1 MKIGDID
8 IKKAY
13 LGSLELTNKN
23 SFIGEVPVIPTPIP
37 TIIAPKNLEHY
48 STSSAYKRGT
58 ITETDSAFSY
68 NLNINTTW
76 STFGVGLVLTFPYE
90 VETVDYNNVQLQVQV
105 AKDSK
110 CNMYYGRSTIKEPDN
125 SSLSKILP
133 FNGSYS
139 RTLYMGTI
147 RRPEGVTEGSD
158 WYFVI
163 KGSSGINSSATSTTK
178 LIVSFPKFT
187 V

>member
-13 LGSLELTNKN
+13 LGSLELTNN
-23 SFIGEVPVIPTPIP
+23 NAFIGEVPVISSPIP
-37 TIIAPKNLEHY
+37 TIIAPTNLEHY
-48 STSSAYKRGT
+48 STSYKKGT
-58 ITETDSAFSY
+58 ITETDSAWSY

-90 VETVDYNNVQLQVQV
+90 VETVDYSNVQLQVQIQ
-105 AKDSK
+105 KSG
-110 CNMYYGRSTIKEPDN
+110 NNGMYHGVSTIKDPLS

-133 FNGSYS
+133 FNSSYS
-139 RTLYMGTI
+139 RTLYVGI
-147 RRPEGVTEGSD
+147 LRRPAEVTEGSD
-158 WYFVI
+158 WYYVI
-163 KGSSGINSSATSTTK
+163 RGDSGDNSSKTSTTK

>member
-23 SFIGEVPVIPTPIP
+23 AFVGEVPVISSPIP

-58 ITETDSAFSY
+58 ITETDSAWSY

-105 AKDSK
+105 SSDSHS
-110 CNMYYGRSTIKEPDN
+110 NMYYGISTTKDPLD

-133 FNGSYS
+133 WNSSYS
-139 RTLYMGTI
+139 RTFYIGTI

-163 KGSSGINSSATSTTK
+163 KGSSGINSSKTSTTK

>member
-23 SFIGEVPVIPTPIP
+23 AFVGEVPVISSPIP
-37 TIIAPKNLEHY
+37 TIIAPKNLEHF
-48 STSSAYKRGT
+48 STSSAYKIGT
-58 ITETDSAFSY
+58 ITETDSAWSY

-105 AKDSK
+105 SK
-110 CNMYYGRSTIKEPDN
+110 GGDMYYGKSTIKDPLN

-133 FNGSYS
+133 WNNSYS
-139 RTLYMGTI
+139 RTLYIGTI

-163 KGSSGINSSATSTTK
+163 KGNSGSNSSSTSTTK

>member
-1 MKIGDID
+1 MKIGNID

-23 SFIGEVPVIPTPIP
+23 AFVGEVPVISSPIP

-48 STSSAYKRGT
+48 STSSAYKKGT
-58 ITETDSAFSY
+58 ITETDSAWSY

-90 VETVDYNNVQLQVQV
+90 VETVDYSNVQLQVQIQ
-105 AKDSK
+105 KSG
-110 CNMYYGRSTIKEPDN
+110 NNGMYHGKSTIKDPLS
-125 SSLSKILP
+125 SSLNKILP
-133 FNGSYS
+133 FNSSYS
-139 RTLYMGTI
+139 RTLYIGI
-147 RRPEGVTEGSD
+147 LNRPEGVTEGSD
-158 WYFVI
+158 WYYVI
-163 KGSSGINSSATSTTK
+163 KGDSGDNSSKTSTTK